1 MILSAEDGK
10 LFYELWMP
18 LLQYANKRTKMF
30 PDIKFKKDTAID
42 VRFGRDMAEWIWNH
56 TEVID
61 DYLKEHPGMKEDHK
75 NIASISKDSKIT
87 GYKDKM
93 MKVLETG
100 DYDGYE
106 TMVEALHSE
115 EVEDSEIKSKI
126 ATKYRDQYKEA
137 YRKGNYER
145 MSEIEEILDNTGYSF
160 DVGAWEDQVDETL
173 GK

>member
-61 DYLKEHPGMKEDHK
+61 DYLKEHPGMKEDHIIINNGK
-75 NIASISKDSKIT
+75 
-87 GYKDKM
+87 
-93 MKVLETG
+93 L
-100 DYDGYE
+100 
-106 TMVEALHSE
+106 LF
-115 EVEDSEIKSKI
+115 
-126 ATKYRDQYKEA
+126 Q
-137 YRKGNYER
+137 RKRIWINHWWR
-145 MSEIEEILDNTGYSF
+145 VMIRNAPRYS
-160 DVGAWEDQVDETL
+160 VTECCAWPYWQKARFSPSTADRFPFPRFFPCPVPEC
-173 GK
+173 GRN